1 MAWTQ
6 SLGFSD
12 LPTIYNVSLPVGPHM
27 PNVRD
32 DVLLVQTLLK
42 LANVTRIDRE
52 NGRAETS
59 RRLKVDGWFGNQ
71 TKRMIE
77 VFEAHIREQHLL
89 LIADGVLEPSS
100 SDGYNNKGIIYKI
113 IHLNRLAKEATL
125 PEYNQIPTAAETDPL
140 LRQSLL
146 TGPTTPDFRI
156 APAVEQSAAHQ
167 EQREEK
173 ALCAELLQL

>member
-6 SLGFSD
+6 PLGFSD
-12 LPTIYNVSLPVGPHM
+12 LPTIYNISLPVGPYM

-42 LANVTRIDRE
+42 LANFTS
-52 NGRAETS
+52 NGKGKGPAEGS
-59 RRLKVDGWFGNQ
+59 RSLKVDGWFGNQ

-77 VFEAHIREQHLL
+77 AFEARVREQHLL

-100 SDGYNNKGIIYKI
+100 NDGYNNKGIIYKI
-113 IHLNRLAKEATL
+113 IHLNRLAKDATL
-125 PEYNQIPTAAETDPL
+125 PGKDYHQIPTASETHPL

-146 TGPTTPDFRI
+146 IHSDISRFVI
-156 APAVEQSAAHQ
+156 APAVEQRAVRQ
-167 EQREEK
+167 EQVEER
-173 ALCAELLQL
+173 ALCAEL

>member
-12 LPTIYNVSLPVGPHM
+12 LPTIYNISLPVGPHM

-42 LANVTRIDRE
+42 LANFTG
-52 NGRAETS
+52 NGGGNSPAEAGRS
-59 RRLKVDGWFGNQ
+59 LKVDGWFGNQ

-77 VFEAHIREQHLL
+77 AFETHVREQHLL

-100 SDGYNNKGIIYKI
+100 NDGYDNQGIIYKI
-113 IHLNRLAKEATL
+113 IHLNRLAKDATL
-125 PEYNQIPTAAETDPL
+125 PAKEYNQIPTAPETHPL

-146 TGPTTPDFRI
+146 MQFDISRFPDCTGSRAKSSPPGAR
-156 APAVEQSAAHQ
+156 
-167 EQREEK
+167 
-173 ALCAELLQL
+173 